1 MRIKRDSGLF
11 TIMTVHGNGEDVTMK
26 EEKESRESE
35 EKIVIHADSEI
46 GDLIPG
52 FLENRQ
58 KDIEAINEA
67 LESGDHETIRLLGHS
82 MKGAGAGYGFDEIS
96 TIGRAI
102 EAAAKTGDGNIIR
115 SELIRLETYLKKVE
129 VIYE

>member
-1 MRIKRDSGLF
+1 
-11 TIMTVHGNGEDVTMK
+11 MK